1 MKKRK
6 KGILLFLCIV
16 CGVSSFVLWTQH
28 ENRHIELKLGL
39 MSGNVWNA
47 PESDSYI
54 LLDNVIKAFEKKHP
68 NVTITY
74 ESGTRPDDYEEWL
87 SGKILND
94 DAPDVFF
101 VPSQIFSTL
110 AQNRTLQNL
119 ESYIKDDENFDAS
132 KYYEASFKEGQ
143 LEDNTYALPY
153 ESVPNLMFVNKTL
166 LEKEQIQMPENTW
179 TWEGFYEICKQV
191 SKDNNGDGI
200 QDQFGFYGY
209 GWEDAVYSNGV
220 TIYNEEKNSVT
231 LDQEQII
238 EATTFMRKLSRLQKE
253 KVSSEMFDKG
263 QVAFCLMDYS
273 DYRTYMPYPWR
284 VKKYSSFEWDC
295 IMMPSGPNGGNI
307 SQIDTLMIGMSS
319 RSKEKKLAWEFMKQ
333 LSSDEA
339 FQKELSTSAQGVSVL
354 KEIMTTK
361 EVLNALKKDNPGDSS
376 FELGVVDDIMKQG
389 VALRRTKEYEQVL
402 QSING
407 QIQTLLES
415 DQEIENAL
423 IYMQG
428 QLNAMLHK

>member
-6 KGILLFLCIV
+6 KGILLFLCMV
-16 CGVSSFVLWTQH
+16 CGASSFVLWNQH

-54 LLDNVIKAFEKKHP
+54 LLDNAIKAFEKKHP

-110 AQNRTLQNL
+110 AQNGTLQNL

-179 TWEGFYEICKQV
+179 TWEEFYEICKQV

-253 KVSSEMFDKG
+253 KVS
-263 QVAFCLMDYS
+263 
-273 DYRTYMPYPWR
+273 
-284 VKKYSSFEWDC
+284 
-295 IMMPSGPNGGNI
+295 
-307 SQIDTLMIGMSS
+307 
-319 RSKEKKLAWEFMKQ
+319 
-333 LSSDEA
+333 
-339 FQKELSTSAQGVSVL
+339 
-354 KEIMTTK
+354 
-361 EVLNALKKDNPGDSS
+361 
-376 FELGVVDDIMKQG
+376 
-389 VALRRTKEYEQVL
+389 
-402 QSING
+402 
-407 QIQTLLES
+407 
-415 DQEIENAL
+415 
-423 IYMQG
+423 
-428 QLNAMLHK
+428 